1 VTSPLTG
8 PVIGPAAAVTLDRRA
23 RGLLEQP
30 VVAHLATLNTRGS
43 PRVEPVWFVLEGDR
57 VVITTDYKTVKAAN
71 IRRDP
76 RVGLS
81 AISPRY
87 PLDHVALRGR
97 VVETREDDDLVFLD
111 ALSHRYT
118 GAPYPRRRWSRRQ
131 VYVIQL
137 DWIRVSIAHDP
148 DA

>member
-1 VTSPLTG
+1 VTAARATAGTAVPLDDRARALLEL
-8 PVIGPAAAVTLDRRA
+8 PVIG
-23 RGLLEQP
+23 
-30 VVAHLATLNTRGS
+30 HLATLGPTGA

-57 VVITTDYKTVKAAN
+57 LVITTDYKTVKAAN

-81 AISPRY
+81 ATSPAH
-87 PLDHVALRGR
+87 PLDHVIIRGR
-97 VVETREDDDLVFLD
+97 VVETREDEDLSFLD

-131 VYVIQL
+131 VYVIQPHA
-137 DWIRVSIAHDP
+137 IRTSVTHD
-148 DA
+148 A